1 MDTTIA
7 IFDRKRDKIVYLED
21 LLVCRPDAI
30 ITTRLEFRTTE
41 GRVVALDKLVD
52 KDLFSVGQKEMV
64 EIMKEIDRKYSTAYD
79 VAWEKE
85 PEKNV

>member
-1 MDTTIA
+1 MEKTIA

-30 ITTRLEFRTTE
+30 ITTRLEFLATD

-52 KDLFSVGQKEMV
+52 KELFVIGQKEMV
-64 EIMKEIDRKYSTAYD
+64 EIMKEIDRKYSIAYD
-79 VAWEKE
+79 VALEKD
-85 PEKNV
+85 PEKYV

>member
-1 MDTTIA
+1 VEKPIA

-21 LLVCRPDAI
+21 LLVCRPFAI

-52 KDLFSVGQKEMV
+52 QELFAVGQNEMI
-64 EIMKEIDRKYSTAYD
+64 EIMKEIDHKYSAAYTLAFESEAR
-79 VAWEKE
+79 V
-85 PEKNV
+85 PE